1 MVVFSEDWRYYP
13 DAIVDTKTNNK
24 SFVRMASLLRDMGV
38 KHYYFMLALHNPL
51 LQGLS
56 PYDDNLTM
64 EQKAWMLEECDAN
77 PWYYL
82 REVVID
88 PGGGIEID
96 DMRFQANRANIA
108 ALWLMLACID
118 YLQIQP
124 RQTGKSFGADAN
136 NLWLLYFKYR
146 DTAINL
152 ITKDET
158 LRKNNIERL
167 KKLRDA
173 WPAFL
178 CRNTKKDD
186 NNQISLSCKR
196 LNNRYYTHVS
206 QSSEKAANNLGR
218 GLTSPLIQID
228 EGPFI
233 NHIATTI
240 SSAMGSMNTAR
251 EIAQRKNAPYCTI
264 FTTTAG
270 NQEDRDG
277 RFVYDMFQSAAPWS
291 EMFYDCA
298 NREELVKLIRTNSTG
313 RSITVNLTMS
323 ALQVGK
329 SEKWLYEAIANARSE
344 GANVDRDYFN
354 RWTSSSTTSVLPE
367 HIASVVR
374 KSQMYPID
382 HYVSKDSYI
391 FRWYEAV
398 DPSKMYIL
406 TVDTSNAIGRDDIAI
421 TAIDT
426 ETGGVTGA
434 AAFNE
439 TNLIMFAKWLCQM
452 MVEYPNFILVIE
464 NQFNAQTIID
474 YLLLTLPKYGINPF
488 FRIFNQIVQ
497 NREDRIKDYNVIHT
511 SSTSA
516 LSAAYDKYRQDF
528 GFRTNAETRK
538 LLFGNVLINAAKSAG
553 DKVRDDKLINQMLNL
568 VVKND
573 RIDHK
578 SGGHDDMVVSW
589 LMGQWF
595 LMRGLNLSDYGIDPT
610 RVLSLKTDLGHTP
623 TPKEMY
629 ERQQQMMYREKVER
643 LKDEL
648 LETSDIMVIT
658 RLEREIELTLDKI
671 KVGDDKNETLSA
683 ILDEARKAR
692 LEARKRGGMVRGRG
706 TGELLKRYG

>member
-1 MVVFSEDWRYYP
+1 MIVFPGDWRYYP

-24 SFVRMASLLRDMGV
+24 SFLRMASLLRDMGI
-38 KHYYFMLALHNPL
+38 KHYYFMLALHNPI

-88 PGGGIEID
+88 PGGGLEID

-173 WPAFL
+173 WPTFL

-298 NREELVKLIRTNSTG
+298 NRDELVKLIRTNSTG
-313 RSITVNLTMS
+313 RSVTVNLTMS

-398 DPSKMYIL
+398 DPNKMYIL

-421 TAIDT
+421 TTIDT

-488 FRIFNQIVQ
+488 FRIFNQIIQ
-497 NREDRIKDYNVIHT
+497 NKEDRIKDYNVIHT

-528 GFRTNAETRK
+528 GFKTNAETRK
-538 LLFGNVLINAAKSAG
+538 LLFGNILINAAKSAG

-589 LMGQWF
+589 LMGQWL

-610 RVLSLKTDLGHTP
+610 RVLSHKTDLGHTP

-629 ERQQQMMYREKVER
+629 ERQQQVMYREKVER
-643 LKDEL
+643 LKSEL

-671 KVGDDKNETLSA
+671 KIDDDKNETLSA